1 MTHGSGQT
9 VVMASTRAF
18 RILAVGAMSIS
29 ACGSGSGEPIA
40 RPITIDESNIVAD
53 ALSQNYAFQG
63 ADFRLAAQLPGDT
76 AYVIEGSIDWLDHIG
91 RGRVIASSSIDTPI
105 VEVVWND
112 FAVAE
117 RIPELTTLADS
128 VDREVEWI
136 ERPADLDARE
146 LDSLLAVIT
155 AMAAT
160 QRDNPALLR
169 QAGVTWLRTDTI
181 DDIAVDV
188 YQYSEQTRLWLDDE
202 GVLRRFESNN
212 STNTRPVIV
221 DLSGHR
227 PIEVTLPPPDQLTPV
242 SEVADLYDAVIAR

>member
-1 MTHGSGQT
+1 M
-9 VVMASTRAF
+9 
-18 RILAVGAMSIS
+18 GAMSIS

-128 VDREVEWI
+128 VDREV
-136 ERPADLDARE
+136 
-146 LDSLLAVIT
+146 
-155 AMAAT
+155 
-160 QRDNPALLR
+160 
-169 QAGVTWLRTDTI
+169 
-181 DDIAVDV
+181 AVDRAARRPRC
-188 YQYSEQTRLWLDDE
+188 TR
-202 GVLRRFESNN
+202 
-212 STNTRPVIV
+212 
-221 DLSGHR
+221 
-227 PIEVTLPPPDQLTPV
+227 
-242 SEVADLYDAVIAR
+242 ARLAAGRHHCNGGDPA

>member
-1 MTHGSGQT
+1 
-9 VVMASTRAF
+9 
-18 RILAVGAMSIS
+18 
-29 ACGSGSGEPIA
+29 
-40 RPITIDESNIVAD
+40 
-53 ALSQNYAFQG
+53 
-63 ADFRLAAQLPGDT
+63 
-76 AYVIEGSIDWLDHIG
+76 
-91 RGRVIASSSIDTPI
+91 
-105 VEVVWND
+105 
-112 FAVAE
+112 
-117 RIPELTTLADS
+117 
-128 VDREVEWI
+128 
-136 ERPADLDARE
+136 
-146 LDSLLAVIT
+146 
-155 AMAAT
+155 MAAT